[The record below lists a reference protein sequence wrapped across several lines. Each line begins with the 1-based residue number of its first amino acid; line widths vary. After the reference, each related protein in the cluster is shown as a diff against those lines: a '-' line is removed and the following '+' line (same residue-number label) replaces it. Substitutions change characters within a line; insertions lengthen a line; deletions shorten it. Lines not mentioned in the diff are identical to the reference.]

1 MKYSAIKLKEASMI
15 SPLAY
20 NPPLPIQLR
29 NNLNH
34 QHQTQRTSTANQKMS
49 SNIQNQK
56 QRSILTRSTKNFSK
70 KNQRPISSR

>member
-1 MKYSAIKLKEASMI
+1 MKYSAIKPKEASMI
-15 SPLAY
+15 SPLDY
-20 NPPLPIQLR
+20 NPPLPIQPR

-56 QRSILTRSTKNFSK
+56 
-70 KNQRPISSR
+70 